1 MSTDRPADGA
11 LVDWYTDNIA
21 EPHTSDEAYGYWAF
35 VVGSV
40 LGVIG
45 FALFLLSTTA
55 TKGTSAFWTYRSLS
69 FSIGALALPV
79 LMYGFIV
86 VLPLRER
93 ATRVAYLGLAVS
105 LLSVIG
111 FLFAYPSSWNVDTGD
126 LSPIIISGYALG
138 IGIEVVAAF
147 LFPAVSDEPAPAAA
161 TGPTAAETT
170 AAPPESKAT
179 FELYEDRRSEYRW
192 RLRHDN
198 GNVIADGGEGYT
210 DERNA
215 KKGIES
221 VRRNAPGADLERLE
235 SPPAAASDAGAATD
249 APAGE
254 AAHAGDAA
262 TGDATEDDAAED
274 PADAL
279 PDPDDS
285 PSDGSTVEIYEDRG
299 GNWRWRLRH
308 DNGNVIADGGEGYA
322 SRRALEAAVERL
334 TGRVAD
340 ADTLEHDPAAFEI
353 YRDNAD
359 EWRWR
364 LRHRNG
370 RILADGGEGYAS
382 RSNAAEAVD
391 RVRDRVE
398 AKPEF
403 YEDAASEYRWRLKA
417 GNGEIVAD
425 SSQGYAAERGA
436 ENGFE
441 RVREYAPEADTLTFD
456 PLGFVVYVDKAG
468 EYRWR
473 LRHRNGNVVADGGE
487 GYSSKQ
493 NAKKGI
499 AAVQRTA
506 ADADVVDR

>member
-1 MSTDRPADGA
+1 MSTDRPSDSA
-11 LVDWYTDNIA
+11 LVSWYADNVA

-40 LGVIG
+40 LGVVG

-55 TKGTSAFWTYRSLS
+55 AKGTSTFWTYRSLS

-93 ATRVAYLGLAVS
+93 ATRVAYLGLAIS
-105 LLSVIG
+105 LLSVIA
-111 FLFAYPSSWNVDTGD
+111 FLFAYPSNWNVDTGD
-126 LSPIIISGYALG
+126 LSPVILTGYALG

-147 LFPAVSDEPAPAAA
+147 LFPAVSDEPVPAAA
-161 TGPTAAETT
+161 TGPAAADATAT
-170 AAPPESKAT
+170 PPESKAT
-179 FELYEDRRSEYRW
+179 FELYEDRKSEYRW

-198 GNVIADGGEGYT
+198 GNVVADGGEGYT

-221 VRRNAPGADLERLE
+221 VRRNAPGAALKRLE
-235 SPPAAASDAGAATD
+235 SPPAAASEVGDASRTESAADAATD
-249 APAGE
+249 APA
-254 AAHAGDAA
+254 DA
-262 TGDATEDDAAED
+262 DED
-274 PADAL
+274 PAEAL
-279 PDPDDS
+279 PDPDES

-308 DNGNVIADGGEGYA
+308 DNGNVIADGGEGYS
-322 SRRALEAAVERL
+322 SRRALEAAVDRL

-382 RSNAAEAVD
+382 RSNAVEAVE
-391 RVRDRVE
+391 RVRDRV
-398 AKPEF
+398 AADPEF
-403 YEDAASEYRWRLKA
+403 YEDAAGEHRWRLA
-417 GNGEIVAD
+417 AENGETVAD
-425 SSQGYAAERGA
+425 SGQGYAGERGA
-436 ENGFE
+436 EAGFE

-456 PLGFVVYVDKAG
+456 PLGFEVYVDRAG

-493 NAKKGI
+493 NARKGI

-506 ADADVVDR
+506 PGADVVER